1 MNIFAIANRPASVA
15 AALGIVFASQG
26 ALAQGA
32 RTVQFGCDAPKGHIC
47 HFILSF
53 ASGAGAKSFT
63 VEGGTRTVVSGVVPN
78 ADSYV
83 VAIDRDPP
91 SNPEQCGLQFPCKR
105 VFINAGY
112 NN

>member
-1 MNIFAIANRPASVA
+1 M
-15 AALGIVFASQG
+15 LASQG
-26 ALAQGA
+26 ASAQGGK
-32 RTVQFGCDAPKGHIC
+32 TVQFGCDAPKGHIC

-53 ASGAGAKSFT
+53 ASGTAAKSFT
-63 VEGGTRTVVSGVVPN
+63 VDGGMRTVVSGVVPN

-105 VFINAGY
+105 VFVNAGY